1 MPRIMLP
8 DCVSIFFSHC
18 VSVVLVYLSLVV
30 LLYLILSI
38 FYVTEYA
45 DDAFANFIMTI
56 LNAIVVFLW
65 KFRSLVVPRSIS

>member
-18 VSVVLVYLSLVV
+18 VSVVLVYFSLVV

-45 DDAFANFIMTI
+45 DDICEAA
-56 LNAIVVFLW
+56 
-65 KFRSLVVPRSIS
+65 